1 MPLYASDVMI
11 KDVISVTETTPLKEV
26 ARMFVEKQITGAP
39 VLNAGGELVGVISK
53 TDIIRK
59 TNNIGAWAP
68 TKAGQIMTTPAV
80 TVAPDDSL
88 QRVCEMMYE
97 RRIHRVVV
105 AEGTEIKGILTSM
118 DILRVIATQLRGE
131 GDMFEK

>member
-131 GDMFEK
+131 GDLFEK